1 MRLSP
6 SLLAADFSALYDEA
20 LSVEPLTARYHW
32 DVMDGHFVPNLTFG
46 PPIVN
51 ALKRRLRRPF
61 DIHLMIDHPAA
72 FAPQFDVD
80 AEDTIV
86 FHIESLDD
94 PEEVIAA
101 IRTRGAGIGLTLR
114 PGTPLGVI
122 EPYLDRV
129 DQILVM
135 SVEPGFG
142 GQAFLPETL
151 DRLRALRESIGARPI
166 VIAVD
171 GGIHVGNV
179 AEVVA
184 AGGELIIAGSAVFH
198 AEDRIAA
205 MRAMIEACA

>member
-1 MRLSP
+1 MRVSP
-6 SLLAADFSALYDEA
+6 SLLAADFSSLYDEA
-20 LSVEPLTARYHW
+20 LSVELLTARYHW

-51 ALKRRLRRPF
+51 ALKQRLRRPF

-101 IRTRGAGIGLTLR
+101 IRARGAGIGLTLR

-184 AGGELIIAGSAVFH
+184 AGGELIIAGSAVFR